1 MNQECNVLIF
11 LPSLTYKIN
20 PQIEYTMTHITDRLN
35 LRVFGFATLAFIA
48 FFSCTANA
56 QTLTTKQLT
65 SEFDRLLSEQFKPG
79 ETGCAAV
86 VAQKGQIVYKKAF
99 GMANLEL
106 NVPMQPDM
114 VFLIG
119 SITKQ
124 FTAVAILQ
132 LMEQGKL
139 SLQDEITR
147 FIPDYPTNGYKI
159 TIEHLLTHTSGIKS
173 YTNLPE
179 YMGFSR
185 NDLTPEDVIKI
196 FKNQPM
202 EFAPGT
208 KWSYCNSGYFLLGYI
223 IEKASGKTYK
233 EYIEENFFK
242 PLNMTGSCYGNDSKV
257 IKNRASGYQTN
268 GDEVINARYVSMLVP
283 YSAGA
288 IQSTVEDL
296 FKWNQALHSYKLLRK
311 ETLEKAFADYKLP
324 SGKGTGYGYGWMLQ
338 QVQGSPTIEHGG
350 SINGFQSNALYL
362 PQEDVFVAVFSNSNA
377 KSPDLVSTKMAAV
390 AIGKPYK
397 FTEIKLDEGTLDA
410 YPGVYENEQKDERT
424 IIKEGDQLFSQRAG
438 GPMNKIKPYEKD
450 KFFFENSF
458 TTIEFKRNAENKIIS
473 VNVNDRASSENWIK
487 TDKKVTVRKEVDLS
501 ESVLDQ
507 YVGDYQ
513 LTPGFVI
520 SVTRENNKMFTQAT
534 GQTKVEIFAESET
547 KFFLKVVDAQLE
559 FVRDET
565 GKFSKL
571 ILYQGGQKMEGLK
584 IK

>member
-1 MNQECNVLIF
+1 
-11 LPSLTYKIN
+11 
-20 PQIEYTMTHITDRLN
+20 MTRITDRFN
-35 LRVFGFATLAFIA
+35 LRVFGFAILAFIGLSSYA
-48 FFSCTANA
+48 TNA
-56 QTLTTKQLT
+56 QMLTQKQLT
-65 SEFDRLLSEQFKPG
+65 TEFDRLLSEQFKPG
-79 ETGCAAV
+79 ETGCAAL
-86 VAQKGQIVYKKAF
+86 VAQKGQIIYKKAF

-114 VFLIG
+114 VFRIG

-139 SLQDEITR
+139 SLQDDITK

-173 YTNLPE
+173 FTNIPE
-179 YMGFSR
+179 YMEISKD
-185 NDLTPEDVIKI
+185 DLKPEEVIKE

-223 IEKASGKTYK
+223 IEKASGKTYR

-242 PLNMTGSCYGNDSKV
+242 PLGMTSSCYGDNSRI

-268 GDEVINARYVSMLVP
+268 GNEVVNASYVSMLIP
-283 YSAGA
+283 YAAGA

-296 FKWNQALHSYKLLRK
+296 FKWNQAIHSYRLLKK
-311 ETLEKAFADYKLP
+311 ETLDKAFTEYKMP

-350 SINGFQSNALYL
+350 SINGFQTNALYL
-362 PQEDVFVAVFSNSNA
+362 PKEDIFVAVFSNSNA
-377 KSPDLVSTKMAAV
+377 KSPDLVSTKMTAV
-390 AIGKPYK
+390 AIGKPYH
-397 FTEIKLDEGTLDA
+397 FSEIKLDESILEEYTGI
-410 YPGVYENEQKDERT
+410 YENEEKAERN
-424 IIKEGDQLFSQRAG
+424 IIKKDHQLFSQRAG
-438 GPMNKIKPYEKD
+438 GPLNEIKPFEKD
-450 KFFFENSF
+450 KFFFENSLA
-458 TTIEFKRNAENKIIS
+458 TLEFKRNTDKKIES
-473 VNVNDRASSENWIK
+473 VIVIDRASSENWIK
-487 TDKKVTVRKEVDLS
+487 TEKKATIRKEVILP
-501 ESVLDQ
+501 ESFMDQ

-513 LTPGFVI
+513 LAPGFVI
-520 SVTRENNKMFTQAT
+520 SVTREDKHMFTQAT
-534 GQTKVEIFAESET
+534 GQNKVEIFAESET

-559 FVRDET
+559 FIKDET
-565 GKFSKL
+565 GKVTKV
-571 ILYQGGQKMEGLK
+571 ILYQGGQKMEGPK